1 MNAVLLAA
9 ALFLVL
15 LGVGF
20 GILFAQLLSR
30 DRLLPLPDDWE
41 EMFSPAR
48 YRAMERLLEEADYQY
63 LASRSGNNKALEKQL
78 REKRVHIFQA
88 YINCLS
94 QDFTR
99 ICKAIKKV
107 MVDSQVDRPDLAG
120 LLMKQH
126 FLFTLTALSIEF
138 RLVLYN
144 FGVGAPDGRDLITSL
159 DTMCTQLRTLSLVVE
174 PTASSSLILQH
185 FEFCACRGARD

>member
-20 GILFAQLLSR
+20 GMLFAQLLSR

-63 LASRSGNNKALEKQL
+63 LASRSGNNKGLEKQL
-78 REKRVHIFQA
+78 RFFF
-88 YINCLS
+88 N
-94 QDFTR
+94 D
-99 ICKAIKKV
+99 
-107 MVDSQVDRPDLAG
+107 
-120 LLMKQH
+120 
-126 FLFTLTALSIEF
+126 TAPTEI
-138 RLVLYN
+138 Y
-144 FGVGAPDGRDLITSL
+144 
-159 DTMCTQLRTLSLVVE
+159 TLSLHDAL
-174 PTASSSLILQH
+174 PIFLLRHLA
-185 FEFCACRGARD
+185 

>member
-1 MNAVLLAA
+1 MNAVLLGA

-20 GILFAQLLSR
+20 GVLFAQLLSR
-30 DRLLPLPDDWE
+30 DRTVPLPDDWE
-41 EMFSPAR
+41 EVFSPAR
-48 YRAMERLLEEADYQY
+48 YRAMERLLEQTDYQY
-63 LASRSGNNKALEKQL
+63 LASKSGYNKRLERQL
-78 REKRVHIFQA
+78 RERRIRIFQA
-88 YINCLS
+88 YVNCLS

-126 FLFTLTALSIEF
+126 FIFTLTVLSIEF
-138 RLVLYN
+138 RLGLYH
-144 FGVGAPDGRDLITSL
+144 FGVGTPDGRDLIDSL
-159 DTMCTQLRTLSLVVE
+159 DAMCGQLRTLSLVVDV
-174 PTASSSLILQH
+174 A
-185 FEFCACRGARD
+185 

>member
-20 GILFAQLLSR
+20 GMLFAQLLSR
-30 DRLLPLPDDWE
+30 ERLLPLPDDWE

-48 YRAMERLLEEADYQY
+48 YRAMERLLEETDYQY
-63 LASRSGNNKALEKQL
+63 LASRSGNNKTLEKQL
-78 REKRVHIFQA
+78 RERRMRIFQA

-126 FLFTLTALSIEF
+126 FIFTLTALSIEF

-144 FGVGAPDGRDLITSL
+144 FGVGTPDGKDLITSL

-174 PTASSSLILQH
+174 PTS
-185 FEFCACRGARD
+185 

>member
-1 MNAVLLAA
+1 MNAVMLGA

-20 GILFAQLLSR
+20 GVLFAQLLSR
-30 DRLLPLPDDWE
+30 DRTLPLPEDWE
-41 EMFSPAR
+41 DVFSPAR
-48 YRAMERLLEEADYQY
+48 YKAMERLLEETDYQY
-63 LASRSGNNKALEKQL
+63 LASRSGGNNKLERHL
-78 REKRVHIFQA
+78 REKRVRIFHA

-126 FLFTLTALSIEF
+126 FVFTLTALTIEF

-144 FGVGAPDGRDLITSL
+144 FGLGAPDGRDLIDSL
-159 DTMCTQLRTLSLVVE
+159 DAMCAQLRTLSLVID
-174 PTASSSLILQH
+174 A
-185 FEFCACRGARD
+185 A

>member
-1 MNAVLLAA
+1 MNAVLLGA

-20 GILFAQLLSR
+20 GVLFAQLLSR
-30 DRLLPLPDDWE
+30 DRTLPLPDDWE
-41 EMFSPAR
+41 EVFSPAR
-48 YRAMERLLEEADYQY
+48 YRAMERLLEQTDYQY
-63 LASRSGNNKALEKQL
+63 LASKSGNNKRLERQL
-78 REKRVHIFQA
+78 RERRIRIFQA
-88 YINCLS
+88 YVNCLS

-126 FLFTLTALSIEF
+126 FIFTLTVLSIEF
-138 RLVLYN
+138 RLGLYH
-144 FGVGAPDGRDLITSL
+144 FGVGTPDGRDLIDSL
-159 DTMCTQLRTLSLVVE
+159 DAMCGQLRTLSLVVD
-174 PTASSSLILQH
+174 A
-185 FEFCACRGARD
+185 A

>member
-1 MNAVLLAA
+1 MNAVLLGA

-20 GILFAQLLSR
+20 GVLFARLLSR
-30 DRLLPLPDDWE
+30 DRVPPLPDE
-41 EMFSPAR
+41 S
-48 YRAMERLLEEADYQY
+48 DYQY
-63 LASRSGNNKALEKQL
+63 LASRSGINKGVEKQL
-78 REKRVHIFQA
+78 RARRVSIFHA
-88 YINCLS
+88 YVSCLS

-99 ICKAIKKV
+99 ICNAIKKL

-126 FLFTLTALSIEF
+126 FIFTLTALSIEV

-144 FGVGAPDGRDLITSL
+144 FGVGTPDGRDLITSL
-159 DTMCTQLRTLSLVVE
+159 DTMCTQLRTLSLVV
-174 PTASSSLILQH
+174 
-185 FEFCACRGARD
+185 

>member
-1 MNAVLLAA
+1 MNIVLLAT

-20 GILFAQLLSR
+20 GMLFAKLLVHER
-30 DRLLPLPDDWE
+30 TLPTPEDWE
-41 EMFSPAR
+41 EVFSPGR
-48 YRAMERLLEEADYQY
+48 YKAMERLLEEADYQY
-63 LASRSGNNKALEKQL
+63 LAAKSHNNKQL
-78 REKRVHIFQA
+78 QKRLRDRRVHIFSS
-88 YINCLS
+88 YLNCLS

-99 ICKAIKKV
+99 VCNMIKKV

-126 FLFTLTALSIEF
+126 FVFTFTVLSIEI

-144 FGVGAPDGRDLITSL
+144 FGWGAPDGRSLVRSL
-159 DTMCTQLRTLSLVVE
+159 DNMTAHLRTLSLVVD
-174 PTASSSLILQH
+174 A
-185 FEFCACRGARD
+185 A

>member
-1 MNAVLLAA
+1 MNAILLGA

-20 GILFAQLLSR
+20 GVLFARLLSR
-30 DRLLPLPDDWE
+30 DRTPPLPDDWE
-41 EMFSPAR
+41 HIFSPAR
-48 YRAMERLLEEADYQY
+48 YKAMERLLEETDYQY
-63 LASRSGNNKALEKQL
+63 LASRSGIDKRLEKQL
-78 REKRVHIFQA
+78 RIRRINIFHS
-88 YINCLS
+88 YVSCLS

-99 ICKAIKKV
+99 ICNAIKKL

-126 FLFTLTALSIEF
+126 FIFALTVLSIEF

-144 FGVGAPDGRDLITSL
+144 FGLGTPDGRELIDAL
-159 DTMCTQLRTLSLVVE
+159 ETMCSQLRRLSLIVE
-174 PTASSSLILQH
+174 A
-185 FEFCACRGARD
+185 AA

>member
-1 MNAVLLAA
+1 MNVVLLGA

-20 GILFAQLLSR
+20 GFLFAKLLSG
-30 DRLLPLPDDWE
+30 DRALPLPEDWE
-41 EMFSPAR
+41 DVFSPGR
-48 YRAMERLLEEADYQY
+48 YKAMERLLAETDCQY
-63 LASRSGNNKALEKQL
+63 LASKSGTNKRLEKHL
-78 REKRVHIFQA
+78 RDERVRIFGA
-88 YINCLS
+88 YVNCLS

-99 ICKAIKKV
+99 ICNAIKKV

-126 FLFTLTALSIEF
+126 FIFTLTVLSIEF

-144 FGVGAPDGRDLITSL
+144 LGLGAPDGRDLVDAL
-159 DTMCTQLRTLSLVVE
+159 DTMCAQLRTLSLVID
-174 PTASSSLILQH
+174 A
-185 FEFCACRGARD
+185 A

>member
-1 MNAVLLAA
+1 MNAVLLGA

-20 GILFAQLLSR
+20 GVLFARLLSR
-30 DRLLPLPDDWE
+30 DRMPPLPDDWE
-41 EMFSPAR
+41 QVFSPAR
-48 YRAMERLLEEADYQY
+48 YKAMERLLEETDYQY
-63 LASRSGNNKALEKQL
+63 LASRSGINKGVEKQL
-78 REKRVHIFQA
+78 RARRVSIFHA
-88 YINCLS
+88 YVSCLS

-99 ICKAIKKV
+99 ICNAIKKL

-126 FLFTLTALSIEF
+126 FIFTLTVLSIEF

-144 FGVGAPDGRDLITSL
+144 FGLGTPDGRELIDAL
-159 DTMCTQLRTLSLVVE
+159 DTMCGQLRCLSLIVE
-174 PTASSSLILQH
+174 
-185 FEFCACRGARD
+185 GAA

>member
-1 MNAVLLAA
+1 MNVVLLGV

-20 GILFAQLLSR
+20 GLLFAKLLSR
-30 DRLLPLPDDWE
+30 ERTLPLPEDWE
-41 EMFSPAR
+41 EFFSPAR
-48 YRAMERLLEEADYQY
+48 YKAMERLLDQTDYHY
-63 LASRSGNNKALEKQL
+63 LASMSGSNKKLEKQL
-78 REKRVHIFQA
+78 RERRVRIFHA
-88 YINCLS
+88 YVSCLS

-99 ICKAIKKV
+99 ICNAIKKV

-126 FLFTLTALSIEF
+126 FVFTLTVLSIEF

-144 FGVGAPDGRDLITSL
+144 FGLGAPDGRDLVDSL
-159 DTMCTQLRTLSLVVE
+159 EAMCSQLRTLSLVVD
-174 PTASSSLILQH
+174 A
-185 FEFCACRGARD
+185 A